1 MKVYFNV
8 SKFDSRIFYKR
19 FLLCKTIL
27 VHTSTQGY
35 IMKTLLA
42 TLALTL
48 STSAFSAP
56 SLTFT
61 ETYIEKTSTGQ
72 YGIYYKTNRNV
83 KSWCTGFGN
92 PISFGTFEAA
102 EKVDSLSDGLFRCEG
117 KFVQVPGD
125 RQNAAQ
131 VYAIN
136 GCTEV
141 NPAELKADCPPVK
154 PIK

>member
-1 MKVYFNV
+1 
-8 SKFDSRIFYKR
+8 
-19 FLLCKTIL
+19 
-27 VHTSTQGY
+27 
-35 IMKTLLA
+35 MKTLLA

-48 STSAFSAP
+48 SASAFSAQAP
-56 SLTFT
+56 SLTFN
-61 ETYIEKTSTGQ
+61 ELYIEKTSSNQ
-72 YGIYYKTNRNV
+72 YGIYYKTNRTT

-92 PISFGTFEAA
+92 PISFGAFEAA
-102 EKVDSLSDGLFRCEG
+102 EKIDTLADGLFRCEG

-131 VYAIN
+131 IYAVS

>member
-1 MKVYFNV
+1 MYPSLTPESFTRDFFCV
-8 SKFDSRIFYKR
+8 RLIR
-19 FLLCKTIL
+19 

-48 STSAFSAP
+48 TASAFAAP

-61 ETYIEKTSTGQ
+61 ETYIEKTSTSQ

-83 KSWCTGFGN
+83 KSWCTGLGN
-92 PISFGTFEAA
+92 PISFGSFEAA